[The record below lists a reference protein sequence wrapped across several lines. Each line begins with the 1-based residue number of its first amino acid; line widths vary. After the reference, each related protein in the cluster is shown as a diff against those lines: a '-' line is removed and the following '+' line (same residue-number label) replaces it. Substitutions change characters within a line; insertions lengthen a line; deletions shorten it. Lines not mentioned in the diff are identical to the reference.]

1 MVVGVQSLVQKKQHQ
16 RKSLKSPVAAHVA
29 VHAAQDRVA
38 IIITIIAAVHVA
50 IAVIAVI
57 AVSAVIVALAVA
69 IAATAR
75 GLKEPSRLSWSKGRF
90 INTRTF
96 LRLIS
101 TCSLLTMDWV

>member
-1 MVVGVQSLVQKKQHQ
+1 MQKKQHQ

-50 IAVIAVI
+50 IAVIAVT
-57 AVSAVIVALAVA
+57 AVIVALAVA
-69 IAATAR
+69 IAATTR

>member
-1 MVVGVQSLVQKKQHQ
+1 MQKKQQHQ

-57 AVSAVIVALAVA
+57 AVIVALAVA

-101 TCSLLTMDWV
+101 TCSLLTMDWVQQSFIIDL

>member
-1 MVVGVQSLVQKKQHQ
+1 MQKKQHQ
-16 RKSLKSPVAAHVA
+16 RKSLKSPVAAHVV

-50 IAVIAVI
+50 IAVIAVT
-57 AVSAVIVALAVA
+57 AVTAVIVALAVA

-75 GLKEPSRLSWSKGRF
+75 GLKEPSRLSWSKERF
-90 INTRTF
+90 INLRTL

-101 TCSLLTMDWV
+101 TRSLLTMD

>member
-1 MVVGVQSLVQKKQHQ
+1 MQKKQQHQ
-16 RKSLKSPVAAHVA
+16 RKSLKSLVAAHVA

>member
-1 MVVGVQSLVQKKQHQ
+1 MQKKQQHQ

-38 IIITIIAAVHVA
+38 IITIIAAVHVA

-96 LRLIS
+96 LWLIS